1 MRNGAFLIYLSWKKK
16 ESMLNIRFYNM
27 NEMSKCKP
35 GSERLATFV
44 LLTTTLAAWSSHCLR
59 ITV

>member
-35 GSERLATFV
+35 GSE
-44 LLTTTLAAWSSHCLR
+44 
-59 ITV
+59 